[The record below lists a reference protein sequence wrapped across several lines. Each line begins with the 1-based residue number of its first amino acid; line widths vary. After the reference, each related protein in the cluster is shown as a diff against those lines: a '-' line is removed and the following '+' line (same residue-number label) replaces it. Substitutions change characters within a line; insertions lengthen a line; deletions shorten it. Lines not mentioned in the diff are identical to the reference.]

1 MNYEIWLGKK
11 KLSKEK
17 KEGWSRLRKNHVQ
30 NEVMV
35 KARGKYK
42 SHAVLSE
49 RNGGDSHLNKPGME
63 GRDKTVKSCGPY

>member
-1 MNYEIWLGKK
+1 ML
-11 KLSKEK
+11 
-17 KEGWSRLRKNHVQ
+17 RLRKDHVK

-49 RNGGDSHLNKPGME
+49 RNGGDSHMNKPGME
-63 GRDKTVKSCGPY
+63 GRDKTEVLWAILKNFAFIQNSLDIQ